1 VPRYRVVYTL
11 KVIARSYA
19 LVSFAAAVALLG
31 APAAEAS
38 CVLSTPAQQRA
49 RATVIFDGVALEGP
63 TATGI
68 QRFRVLRYLKGRGP
82 RVVRVATGNVRRA
95 DGTGSVTSVSVIAAR
110 GQKWR
115 IFARGSAWR
124 VVQTNVC
131 DGSRRLTR

>member
-1 VPRYRVVYTL
+1 V
-11 KVIARSYA
+11 KVIRPYA
-19 LVSFAAAVALLG
+19 LVCSAVAVALLG

-38 CVLSTPAQQRA
+38 CVPSTPAQQRA
-49 RATVIFDGVALEGP
+49 RATVIFDGIALEGP

-82 RVVRVATGNVRRA
+82 RVVRVATGNIRRA

-115 IFARGSAWR
+115 IYARGSAWR

-131 DGSRRLTR
+131 DGSKRLPR